1 MPDDD
6 SRSRGGH
13 LQRAGASGGES
24 RAMRQT
30 TLTIAALVVVFA
42 IAAVIVLSALT
53 MGAVAGT

>member
-1 MPDDD
+1 
-6 SRSRGGH
+6 
-13 LQRAGASGGES
+13 
-24 RAMRQT
+24 MRQT